1 MPATARVRLTRQAV
15 RRFREQEAWHLA
27 RDPRVAVRFGR
38 DVERVLAMLA
48 EHLGAGRQVP
58 GKRSRFCVT
67 SRYRFRIVHRIVAD
81 EVVILTIFHPRQSG
95 P

>member
-27 RDPRVAVRFGR
+27 RDPRVADRFCR
-38 DVERVLAMLA
+38 DVDKVLALLA
-48 EHLGAGRQVP
+48 EHPKAGRP
-58 GKRSRFCVT
+58 IEGKRSRFCVT
-67 SRYRFRIVHRIVAD
+67 SRYRYRIVYRIVAD